1 MTQAQKE
8 EVEKVRRELRF
19 AQEKADNNEKSKGT
33 ELSALLSRH
42 NREMTE
48 LEELLRT
55 KQRALDELQS
65 RVGDRDSDMERRLRE
80 KEEELEIF
88 KAGMDQTLLDLNE
101 MRLVRRII
109 KSVTSYISLIVAFS
123 IATRP
128 IMFWRRKS
136 TRCCWIN

>member
-128 IMFWRRKS
+128 IMFWRHKS